1 MWFEYMMLP
10 AAAAAAAA
18 GKNTQNLTPCLFYYN
33 HHHLFI
39 RSICF
44 VLYMSMRIRSEN
56 ATQETLAA
64 EIGFELLTAQAVEMD
79 DSSFARSVGKNYS
92 SPSSVGGGG
101 GTYEKVTTAEV
112 V

>member
-10 AAAAAAAA
+10 AAAA
-18 GKNTQNLTPCLFYYN
+18 GKNTQNLTPCLLYYN

-39 RSICF
+39 CSICF

-101 GTYEKVTTAEV
+101 GGGGGTYEKVTTAEV